1 MNVLYKA
8 DVPDE
13 FCYVQFTST
22 GYRLF
27 NKKDVGVGD
36 EYYEFFTNVASDI
49 YIHDYVSIDD
59 IDSKTINTEKIYY
72 HTVSSDVS
80 CRADIHDIYSTTF
93 ILVLAFLFLVN
104 IITRCIRRGG
114 LFSLWN

>member
-1 MNVLYKA
+1 MYL
-8 DVPDE
+8 
-13 FCYVQFTST
+13 TSFAMCNLLIRDIV
-22 GYRLF
+22 YLI
-27 NKKDVGVGD
+27 KKMCGVGD

-59 IDSKTINTEKIYY
+59 IDSKTINTEEIYY

-93 ILVLAFLFLVN
+93 ILVLAFLFL
-104 IITRCIRRGG
+104 
-114 LFSLWN
+114 SLIHI

>member
-1 MNVLYKA
+1 MFYIKQMYRTSFVMFNLLA
-8 DVPDE
+8 PDIV
-13 FCYVQFTST
+13 Y
-22 GYRLF
+22 LI
-27 NKKDVGVGD
+27 KKMCGVGD

-93 ILVLAFLFLVN
+93 ILVLAFLFLIN
-104 IITRCIRRGG
+104 LITRCIRRGG
-114 LFSLWN
+114 LFSL

>member
-1 MNVLYKA
+1 MFYIKQMYQMSFAMCNLLA
-8 DVPDE
+8 LDIA
-13 FCYVQFTST
+13 C
-22 GYRLF
+22 LI
-27 NKKDVGVGD
+27 KKMCGVGD

-93 ILVLAFLFLVN
+93 ILVLAFLFLIN
-104 IITRCIRRGG
+104 LITRCIRRGG
-114 LFSLWN
+114 LFSL

>member
-1 MNVLYKA
+1 M
-8 DVPDE
+8 
-13 FCYVQFTST
+13 FCIKLIFLIALLMYNLRKRDTDC
-22 GYRLF
+22 LI
-27 NKKDVGVGD
+27 KKMCGVGD

-114 LFSLWN
+114 LFSL